1 MQVTPWKQSRTD
13 TKGWG
18 TYVLPEIVTVCTRPA
33 QVQTTQNPGIDGRS
47 KGQLKFD

>member
-1 MQVTPWKQSRTD
+1 MTPWKQSLPD

-18 TYVLPEIVTVCTRPA
+18 TYGLIESGTVCPRPA
-33 QVQTTQNPGIDGRS
+33 QVQTTQNPGIEGRS